1 MICKFFHKLKLKM
14 STKNDNIEQE
24 DLKKNENTET
34 AQNES
39 TAKGTQEEIVEE
51 EEELDEF
58 GLLNRENEQL
68 KTDLGESKNK
78 FIRLFAEFDNFKKRS
93 AKERSETI
101 QTASKKAIISFLPV
115 MDDFE
120 RALKTNIAEDEADH
134 NEGFTL
140 IYQKLKRVLE
150 GHGVVAMNSQGT
162 DFDSDLHDAITKIE
176 AGEEMKGK
184 IVDVVEEGYYMNDII
199 IRHAKVVV
207 GS

>member
-24 DLKKNENTET
+24 ELKQNENKT

-39 TAKGTQEEIVEE
+39 TAEGTQEEIVEE
-51 EEELDEF
+51 EELDEL
-58 GLLNRENEQL
+58 GLLTKENEQL

-101 QTASKKAIISFLPV
+101 QTASKKAILSFLPV
-115 MDDFE
+115 IDDFE

-134 NEGFTL
+134 NEGFTF
-140 IYQKLKRVLE
+140 IYQKLKKVLE
-150 GHGVVAMNSQGT
+150 GHGVVAMGAQGT
-162 DFDSDLHDAITKIE
+162 DFDSDLHDAISEIE

-184 IVDVVEEGYYMNDII
+184 VVDVIEEGYHMNDII

-207 GS
+207 GR